1 MVGIY
6 LDVKCV
12 WKKYK
17 CKELISFNEINEII
31 LPAHKTRT
39 SGNIKMLSPMI
50 SIAGSFV
57 NSAGDLYVNVRY

>member
-12 WKKYK
+12 WKRYK
-17 CKELISFNEINEII
+17 CKEIISL